1 MKNRFM
7 TVTTPSKTIDL
18 ESISPPLPAKKF
30 PTWLLQTLTQHN
42 PNLPEKPAT
51 EGVTFVQSDLL
62 SVWQATGGSLM
73 VTPASDLSVLKET
86 QVYMGAYS
94 KDDTTTR
101 AIRMSQS
108 DLERRKLRAPSG
120 KHQFIYFNIAR
131 MMRDKPTPAP
141 TTEQITEQTTEQTI
155 ETPLLPTPPE
165 EPLVEGL
172 TASIKRELRAKRL
185 KSKYTAF
192 IGPKIRTIAALQKI
206 AAREVVEHNGIVLS
220 RDQRIALFIY
230 RDFIRKPADVVRK
243 KKYATRE
250 ESYHAVQEALG
261 VPHDYMRHAMRAERA
276 RVLRERKSMPDA
288 LNKPPL
294 PFGKFFAGILRT
306 SLADLRDK
314 QNAGKFGPLDAAWK
328 KFVYLWDDREFM
340 AKLDKVFLR
349 AGFGSFPQSSAE
361 ILPALNKLGVALGGL
376 DDLKNPDKAANDRS
390 DDNYVVWERS
400 KINGKYC
407 IALAEVNSALVAAF
421 PKGAPEF
428 FIKQALPYYFA
439 MMAYSYTNDVGVFE
453 HYGFDKPAV
462 LGFFHKSEALP
473 QIEAAFT
480 RRDLARNDLL
490 PSAKDPRT
498 HANFG

>member
-1 MKNRFM
+1 M

-18 ESISPPLPAKKF
+18 KSISPPLPAKKF

-86 QVYMGAYS
+86 QVYIGAYS

-120 KHQFIYFNIAR
+120 KFQFIYFNLAR
-131 MMRDKPTPAP
+131 ILRDKPTP
-141 TTEQITEQTTEQTI
+141 TI

-165 EPLVEGL
+165 ETVVEG
-172 TASIKRELRAKRL
+172 TTESIKRELRSKRL

-206 AAREVVEHNGIVLS
+206 AAREVFEHNGIAVS
-220 RDQRIALFIY
+220 PDQRTALFIY
-230 RDFIRKPADVVRK
+230 RDFIRKPASVIRK
-243 KKYATRE
+243 KKHTTRE
-250 ESYHAVQEALG
+250 ESYHGLQEALG

-276 RVLRERKSMPDA
+276 RVMRERRSMPDA

-306 SLADLRDK
+306 SLEDLRDK

-349 AGFGSFPQSSAE
+349 VGFGSFPQSSAE
-361 ILPALNKLGVALGGL
+361 IMPALNRIGVALGGL
-376 DDLKNPDKAANDRS
+376 DDLKNPDKAPNDRS

-453 HYGFDKPAV
+453 NYGFDKPAV

-480 RRDLARNDLL
+480 RRDLARSELL
-490 PSAKDPRT
+490 SSAKDPRT